1 MKTKIKQILI
11 SFISMLIINFAFSF
25 SNFWDFGISSPH
37 LGLLYVLGLIFGPY
51 GALGAVFANTIIDL
65 MNGYSIS
72 IIIPS
77 EIFTFGIS
85 YLAYKLWYSG
95 FKTNKIT
102 KPILD
107 NIYHI
112 TLFLSSIFICG
123 FIYSAFHAGLLGI
136 YYGEHIDDIYFFVFL
151 LNFTTLAFIFGI
163 IGIWLCEKINF
174 IKTPKTSKRNANKKL
189 YRTLFYFLII
199 LTIISLFSMLLNI
212 DRNIIIGELVLIGIL
227 LFSYLTKPFKYKI
240 ESDNENT
247 IIEKIIRNFLIITLT
262 IAILGI
268 IITIL
273 TQGLLMNINKIF
285 KYFVFMPGLIITDTI
300 LMIFFIPSIIILKY
314 IENKVIEPISKFSEI
329 KPFIKKNEKIR
340 SEELIN
346 VYSKY
351 INEDNEIGTL
361 AQSYT
366 DLIEHNNNY
375 IENIHEIEGEK
386 KRAEA
391 ELDIATKIQASA
403 LPTEAIETNEFIVDG
418 YSKPAKKVGGDFFD
432 YYMIDED
439 NLAIVIGDASG
450 KGVPAALLAMTTK
463 VMIKQIL
470 KHEKNPSEVLYSLNN
485 QLSENNSESMFLTLW
500 LGIYNKTTKK
510 LIFSN
515 AGHNPPLI
523 KENGRFKYLK
533 IDSGIVLGIIQDF
546 DYLNDEIIL
555 TNELVL
561 YTDGITDANNTKN
574 KMYGEDRLLNFFNE
588 FKNDG
593 NPIVPLLN
601 DINRFTKDAEQF
613 DDMTLL
619 YLKIK

>member
-1 MKTKIKQILI
+1 
-11 SFISMLIINFAFSF
+11 
-25 SNFWDFGISSPH
+25 
-37 LGLLYVLGLIFGPY
+37 
-51 GALGAVFANTIIDL
+51 
-65 MNGYSIS
+65 
-72 IIIPS
+72 
-77 EIFTFGIS
+77 
-85 YLAYKLWYSG
+85 
-95 FKTNKIT
+95 
-102 KPILD
+102 
-107 NIYHI
+107 
-112 TLFLSSIFICG
+112 
-123 FIYSAFHAGLLGI
+123 
-136 YYGEHIDDIYFFVFL
+136 
-151 LNFTTLAFIFGI
+151 
-163 IGIWLCEKINF
+163 
-174 IKTPKTSKRNANKKL
+174 
-189 YRTLFYFLII
+189 
-199 LTIISLFSMLLNI
+199 
-212 DRNIIIGELVLIGIL
+212 
-227 LFSYLTKPFKYKI
+227 
-240 ESDNENT
+240 
-247 IIEKIIRNFLIITLT
+247 
-262 IAILGI
+262 
-268 IITIL
+268 
-273 TQGLLMNINKIF
+273 MNINKIF

-386 KRAEA
+386 KRTEA

-418 YSKPAKKVGGDFFD
+418 YSNPAKKVGGDFFD

-470 KHEKNPSEVLYSLNN
+470 KHNKNPSEVLYSLNN
-485 QLSENNSESMFLTLW
+485 QLSENNNESMFLTLW